1 MSLKVELTDD
11 LALCHALRRIVFIEE
26 QSVPEAEEV
35 DGRDA
40 GALHLLARLD
50 GLPVGCARLLVMGDT
65 GKIGRV
71 CVLQDYRGQGIG
83 VALIESALE
92 VLRAQPGVLRA
103 KLGSQTH
110 AIGFYEKLGFTPVG
124 PEYLD
129 AGIAHRD
136 MVLSF
141 TNWP

>member
-1 MSLKVELTDD
+1 MTLHVELTDD

-26 QSVPEAEEV
+26 QNVPEAEEV

-83 VALIESALE
+83 VALIQSALE
-92 VLRAQPGVLRA
+92 VLRAQPGVMRA

-110 AIGFYEKLGFTPVG
+110 AIGFYEKLGFTAQG
-124 PEYLD
+124 SEYLD

>member
-1 MSLKVELTDD
+1 MNLHVELTDD

-26 QSVPEAEEV
+26 QNVPEAEEI

-50 GLPVGCARLLVMGDT
+50 GQPVGCARVLVMGDT

-71 CVLQDYRGQGIG
+71 CVLPDYRGQGIG
-83 VALIESALE
+83 VALIQSALD
-92 VLRAQPGVLRA
+92 VMRAQPGVMRA

-110 AIGFYEKLGFTPVG
+110 AIGFYEKLGFTAQG

-136 MVLSF
+136 MVRDV
-141 TNWP
+141 TN

>member
-1 MSLKVELTDD
+1 MTLEIAPSDD
-11 LALCHALRRIVFIEE
+11 LATCHALRRIVFIEE
-26 QSVPEAEEV
+26 QSVPEAEEL

-50 GLPVGCARLLVMGDT
+50 GVPVGCARLLIEGET

-83 VALIESALE
+83 AALIRAALE
-92 VLRAQPGVLRA
+92 LLRDQPGVRRA
-103 KLGSQTH
+103 KLGAQLH
-110 AIGFYEKLGFTPVG
+110 ALAFYERLGFQAEG
-124 PEYLD
+124 PDYLD

-136 MVLSF
+136 MARAL
-141 TNWP
+141 